1 MKKMLITL
9 LLAIS
14 TGSHA
19 TVLKNATDT
28 FPLVSLQQKK
38 VNDNITQDGKLPKA
52 SVIFWIDLDKSKS
65 NSGKTIRNVKAK
77 VSINKEGKIKVL
89 EYNKK
94 QPLLITNK
102 IDKCLKTFRVKTGMD
117 SKRKSES
124 GRKYCFSALLG
135 RILACRQIAQTSQK
149 CAYLSAYPFVA

>member
-1 MKKMLITL
+1 M
-9 LLAIS
+9 
-14 TGSHA
+14 
-19 TVLKNATDT
+19 KNATDT

-38 VNDNITQDGKLPKA
+38 VNDNITQDEKLPKA

-102 IDKCLKTFRVKTGMD
+102 IDKCLKTFRVKP
-117 SKRKSES
+117 EWIAS
-124 GRKYCFSALLG
+124 GRVKVGENIVFLRFLDEY
-135 RILACRQIAQTSQK
+135 
-149 CAYLSAYPFVA
+149 

>member
-102 IDKCLKTFRVKTGMD
+102 ICVVVTG
-117 SKRKSES
+117 
-124 GRKYCFSALLG
+124 
-135 RILACRQIAQTSQK
+135 LAAQTERELGEQGDEVGVVLSDGIEEEPEA
-149 CAYLSAYPFVA
+149 CACALGKGGFGVILL

>member
-1 MKKMLITL
+1 MAFLDKLGSLAKNLGDKTNEAIAMSKLNGKIT
-9 LLAIS
+9 S
-14 TGSHA
+14 E
-19 TVLKNATDT
+19 
-28 FPLVSLQQKK
+28 K

-102 IDKCLKTFRVKTGMD
+102 IDKCLKTFRVKP
-117 SKRKSES
+117 EWIAS
-124 GRKYCFSALLG
+124 GRVKVGENIVFLRFLDEY
-135 RILACRQIAQTSQK
+135 
-149 CAYLSAYPFVA
+149 

>member
-77 VSINKEGKIKVL
+77 VSINKEGNVAPTTTISENMFNRTNGTSTDKATTFNLVNPI
-89 EYNKK
+89 N
-94 QPLLITNK
+94 NK
-102 IDKCLKTFRVKTGMD
+102 IENRI
-117 SKRKSES
+117 SKN
-124 GRKYCFSALLG
+124 
-135 RILACRQIAQTSQK
+135 
-149 CAYLSAYPFVA
+149 VAP

>member
-1 MKKMLITL
+1 MPINMHIFVKFEQFVCML
-9 LLAIS
+9 
-14 TGSHA
+14 
-19 TVLKNATDT
+19 V

-94 QPLLITNK
+94 H
-102 IDKCLKTFRVKTGMD
+102 
-117 SKRKSES
+117 
-124 GRKYCFSALLG
+124 
-135 RILACRQIAQTSQK
+135 
-149 CAYLSAYPFVA
+149 

>member
-9 LLAIS
+9 LQAIS
-14 TGSHA
+14 PSSHA
-19 TVLKNATDT
+19 TQLKTPTDT
-28 FPLVSLQQKK
+28 IPQDTQPHQTQ
-38 VNDNITQDGKLPKA
+38 NENITQDGKLPKA

-102 IDKCLKTFRVKTGMD
+102 IDKCLKTFRVKP
-117 SKRKSES
+117 EWIAS
-124 GRKYCFSALLG
+124 GRVKVGENIVFLRFLDEY
-135 RILACRQIAQTSQK
+135 
-149 CAYLSAYPFVA
+149 

>member
-14 TGSHA
+14 TSSHA

-102 IDKCLKTFRVKTGMD
+102 IDKCLKTFRVKP
-117 SKRKSES
+117 EWIAS
-124 GRKYCFSALLG
+124 GRVKVGENIVFLRFLDEY
-135 RILACRQIAQTSQK
+135 
-149 CAYLSAYPFVA
+149 